1 MNEVPVS
8 SINFQ
13 FSPEGSLMNNSR
25 GTDPDLSPETKGLE
39 STPSKKRSRSDLDLM
54 EQLYDRYARGGTK
67 MAGLR
72 AFAYFMHKKYSWI
85 LVTESAFFLKR
96 CLDITVSSV
105 MLIIL
110 SPIFLATAV
119 AIKVENPGPVFFS
132 QTRVGKWGKRF
143 QMHKFRSMVMGAD
156 KMKDELLDQDETG
169 GVIFKI
175 KRDPRITRVGQII
188 RKLSIDELPQL
199 WNVLKGDMSL
209 VGPRP
214 PVPREV
220 AEYEYSDRRRLDVIP
235 GITCIWQVSGRS
247 EIDFE
252 GQVNLDVQYIESQ
265 SFWTDTKILLKTIP
279 AVLLGK
285 GAY

>member
-1 MNEVPVS
+1 
-8 SINFQ
+8 
-13 FSPEGSLMNNSR
+13 MNNSR

-39 STPSKKRSRSDLDLM
+39 STPSKKRFRSDLDLM
-54 EQLYDRYARGGTK
+54 EQLFNKYARGGTK
-67 MAGLR
+67 IAGLR
-72 AFAYFMHKKYSWI
+72 ASSYFFFKKYSWI
-85 LVTESAFFLKR
+85 AVTESIYFSKR
-96 CLDITVSSV
+96 ALDIVASSIL
-105 MLIIL
+105 LISL
-110 SPIFLATAV
+110 SPLFLVTAL
-119 AIKVENPGPVFFS
+119 AIKIENPGPAFYS
-132 QTRVGKWGKRF
+132 QTRVGKWGKLF
-143 QMHKFRSMVMGAD
+143 TMVKFRSMVMGAD
-156 KMKDELLDQDETG
+156 KMKDDLMDQDEAG

>member
-1 MNEVPVS
+1 MNPENGHGKDAVKEDR
-8 SINFQ
+8 
-13 FSPEGSLMNNSR
+13 SPNR
-25 GTDPDLSPETKGLE
+25 PE
-39 STPSKKRSRSDLDLM
+39 LM
-54 EQLYDRYARGGTK
+54 EQLYNRYARGGTK

-96 CLDITVSSV
+96 CLDIAVSSV
-105 MLIIL
+105 MLISL
-110 SPIFLATAV
+110 SPLFLVTAL
-119 AIKVENPGPVFFS
+119 AIKIENPGPAFYS
-132 QTRVGKWGKRF
+132 QTRVGKWGKLF
-143 QMHKFRSMVMGAD
+143 TMVKFRSMVMGAD